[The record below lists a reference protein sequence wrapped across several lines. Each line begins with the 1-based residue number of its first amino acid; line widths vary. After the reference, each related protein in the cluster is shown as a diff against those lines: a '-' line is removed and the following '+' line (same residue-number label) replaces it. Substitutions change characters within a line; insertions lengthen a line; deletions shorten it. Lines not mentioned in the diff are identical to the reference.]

1 MQFAKGE
8 HAMRRD
14 LLRHSGQSLSMTWI
28 AWGLASVLFLFTA
41 ENIWIDPWLRN
52 KSHRIPSLVPEA
64 LSGAWFLA
72 LVMGGIALTLLV
84 VCHILLIRERNLSVW
99 TKVGTG
105 VAVVTVLLLSVQWF
119 QVTNGKPSLF
129 RLQVS
134 GKKHTVTLTWNAS
147 SSPVA
152 GYNVYRSMTPGGNY
166 LRINPS
172 PVPGPSYTDNTVE
185 NGVTYYYVTRA
196 VDAQGRESV
205 NSSETS
211 AAVP

>member
-1 MQFAKGE
+1 
-8 HAMRRD
+8 MRRD
-14 LLRHSGQSLSMTWI
+14 LSSSSGQSSSVTWI

-72 LVMGGIALTLLV
+72 LAIGGIALTLLV
-84 VCHILLIRERNLSVW
+84 VCHILLIRDRNLSAW

-105 VAVVTVLLLSVQWF
+105 VAVVIVLLLSVQWF
-119 QVTNGKPSLF
+119 QVTTGKSSIF
-129 RLQVS
+129 RS
-134 GKKHTVTLTWNAS
+134 PTSSSKHTVTLTWKAS
-147 SSPVA
+147 NSSVA
-152 GYNVYRSMTPGGNY
+152 GYNVYRSTTSGNNF

-172 PVPGPSYTDNTVE
+172 TVPGLTYTDNTIE

-205 NSSETS
+205 NSNEAS
-211 AAVP
+211 AVVP